1 MLMISTSQ
9 KSDDEISRQT
19 SSDQED
25 CIKENCDCHPK
36 TINVISQEQELV
48 LDILRKVEDEKVKQ
62 ELFEVLQKSVNKPKI
77 KKTVSPYNSNEILK
91 IFNQKSPNDLTI
103 KDLWEEIRQYKK
115 EIKDLRQF
123 TSLGFINIQEQINRI
138 IINQRNLD
146 DNQENLEEV
155 LESSQAND
163 EATDAYL
170 NTVSMVIFRR
180 WEVSLTIV
188 IKDRFVLNIVTLI
201 DLGSTLNCMQEG
213 LAPTQFYE
221 KTKQILSKGNGKR
234 LTIKYKLSN
243 AHICNQG
250 ICVKQTFILVRD
262 LKEKA
267 LLGVPFLNS
276 IYPIKV
282 DDQGLRTTLLD
293 KEI

>member
-91 IFNQKSPNDLTI
+91 RFNQKSPNDLTI

-115 EIKDLRQF
+115 KIKDLRQF

-188 IKDRFVLNIVTLI
+188 TLI
-201 DLGSTLNCMQEG
+201 DLGSTLNCMQKG

-221 KTKQILSKGNGKR
+221 KTKQILSKGNGKDLPLSINCQM
-234 LTIKYKLSN
+234 LTFVTRAFALSKPSS
-243 AHICNQG
+243 QLE
-250 ICVKQTFILVRD
+250 T
-262 LKEKA
+262 
-267 LLGVPFLNS
+267 
-276 IYPIKV
+276 
-282 DDQGLRTTLLD
+282 
-293 KEI
+293 